1 MILQSPFSE
10 GIFLGQL
17 KVANIFPWK
26 TIGNYRPRSALLIFS
41 KVFERI
47 MYNRTYQYFKENNM
61 LFPNQFC
68 FQINNLTRHVILNL
82 TNDRLTSFEK
92 SQLTLGVFIDISKEF
107 DAVNHSILLHRLE
120 LCGIIGKCLN

>member
-1 MILQSPFSE
+1 
-10 GIFLGQL
+10 
-17 KVANIFPWK
+17 
-26 TIGNYRPRSALLIFS
+26 
-41 KVFERI
+41 
-47 MYNRTYQYFKENNM
+47 M

-68 FQINNLTRHVILNL
+68 FQINNLTRNVILNL

-120 LCGIIGKCLN
+120 LYGIIGKCLN

>member
-1 MILQSPFSE
+1 
-10 GIFLGQL
+10 
-17 KVANIFPWK
+17 
-26 TIGNYRPRSALLIFS
+26 
-41 KVFERI
+41 
-47 MYNRTYQYFKENNM
+47 M